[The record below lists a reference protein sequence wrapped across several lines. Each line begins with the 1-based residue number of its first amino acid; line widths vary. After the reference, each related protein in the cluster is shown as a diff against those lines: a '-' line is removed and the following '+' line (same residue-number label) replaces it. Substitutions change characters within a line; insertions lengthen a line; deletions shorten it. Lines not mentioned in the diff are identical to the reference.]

1 MRLIPLRI
9 RHLARCERGTTAMEF
24 AFVLPIMLFF
34 TIGILEFSM
43 MFMAQNVL
51 ENATNFASREG
62 KTGHI
67 GEGMTRD
74 EYMLY
79 LIQSRINRL
88 MDIEEVTIDTK
99 VYKSLQD
106 VGKPEPYTDTSPNNG
121 HYDIGEAYTDTNA
134 NGQWDPDMGIEGY
147 GNAGEVV
154 VYTVTYPWHLLTPF
168 LGNVL
173 GTDGIIDLSSRILV
187 KNEPYGNG

>member
-1 MRLIPLRI
+1 MRILPFSI
-9 RHLARCERGTTAMEF
+9 RRLARCQRGTTAMEF
-24 AFVLPIMLFF
+24 AFVMPIMLFF

-67 GEGMTRD
+67 GTGMTRE

-79 LIQSRINRL
+79 LIQTRINRL
-88 MDIEEVTIDTK
+88 MDVEQITLDTK
-99 VYKSLQD
+99 VYKSLDD
-106 VGKPEPYTDTSPNNG
+106 VGKPEPFTDANNNG
-121 HYDIGEAYTDTNA
+121 QYDQGESFTDSNH
-134 NGQWDPDMGIEGY
+134 NGEWDADMGVEGL

-154 VYTVTYPWHLLTPF
+154 VYTVIYPWQLLTPF

-173 GTDGIIDLSSRILV
+173 GTDGIISLSSRILV
-187 KNEPYGNG
+187 KNEPYGNT

>member
-1 MRLIPLRI
+1 MRLSPKSI
-9 RHLARCERGTTAMEF
+9 RRFARCQRGTTAMEF
-24 AFVLPIMLFF
+24 AFVVPILLFF
-34 TIGILEFSM
+34 TVGILEFSI

-51 ENATNFASREG
+51 ENATNSASREG

-67 GEGMTRD
+67 GSGMTRE
-74 EYMLY
+74 EYMLS

-88 MDIEEVTIDTK
+88 MDIEQITLDTK
-99 VYKSLQD
+99 VYRSLED
-106 VGKPEPYTDTSPNNG
+106 VGRPEPYTDANNNG
-121 HYDIGEAYTDTNA
+121 HYDTGESYTDSNH
-134 NGQWDPDMGIEGY
+134 NGHWDADMGVEGL

-154 VYTVTYPWHLLTPF
+154 VYTVTYPWQTLTPF

-173 GTDGIIDLSSRILV
+173 GSDGIITLNSRILV